1 MTRPSVVGYL
11 HGFTRA
17 DHWRRHVDVVDP
29 LPGLRGEARANQ
41 VAAMFARVSRR
52 YDLLNTVMTGGM
64 HHRWRRQVAL
74 LGTRDLAGV
83 ALDVATGTG
92 NLAIALAR
100 RPGMCQVVGLDFV
113 PEMLHLARQ
122 KVLRRGPSKAIGFL
136 QGDAL
141 ALPFRDDAFACATC
155 GFGLRNMEDVPKALA
170 EMVRVVRRGGRVVVL
185 EIVPGESKGLFRRL
199 TSLYFRR
206 VVPVLGHILAGER
219 EAYTY
224 LPRSVDAFPL
234 AGELVH
240 LMEEAGLRNVRYRN
254 AGMGMV
260 AIHVGEKA

>member
-1 MTRPSVVGYL
+1 MSI
-11 HGFTRA
+11 
-17 DHWRRHVDVVDP
+17 VDP
-29 LPGLRGEARANQ
+29 LPGLRGEARANH
-41 VAAMFARVSRR
+41 VAAMFARVSGK

-64 HHRWRRQVAL
+64 HHRWRRQAAL

-92 NLAIALAR
+92 DLAIALAR
-100 RPGMCQVVGLDFV
+100 RPGICQVVGLDFV
-113 PEMLHLARQ
+113 PEMLHLARR
-122 KVLRRGPSKAIGFL
+122 KVLRRSPSKAIGFL
-136 QGDAL
+136 QGDAM
-141 ALPFRDDAFACATC
+141 ALPFPDDAFTCATC
-155 GFGLRNMEDVPKALA
+155 CFGLRNMEDVPKALA
-170 EMVRVVRRGGRVVVL
+170 EMARVVERGGRVVII
-185 EIVPGESKGLFRRL
+185 EIVPAESKGLL
-199 TSLYFRR
+199 LWLLDVYFRR
-206 VVPVLGHILAGER
+206 VVPVLGRVLAGER

-240 LMEEAGLRNVRYRN
+240 LMEKAGLRNVTYRN